1 MLMINIIINN
11 TIVIIAAVIA
21 VVTVP
26 ILSQQT
32 LLTINMF
39 ITKIK
44 LIEYKSFDII
54 MIFIFNISS
63 IYSYDPKQ
71 LCVSTMHTKIN
82 LIFI

>member
-44 LIEYKSFDII
+44 LIEYKYFDII
-54 MIFIFNISS
+54 MIFIFNIFALY
-63 IYSYDPKQ
+63 IVPKQ
-71 LCVSTMHTKIN
+71 LCVLTMHTKIN

>member
-26 ILSQQT
+26 ILSQQI

-44 LIEYKSFDII
+44 LIEYKSFDVI
-54 MIFIFNISS
+54 MIFIFNISALY
-63 IYSYDPKQ
+63 IVMIRRNFTFRQCILK
-71 LCVSTMHTKIN
+71 